1 MEKEKDKTT
10 KDFLASDKNEQ
21 SCPELVASDAETDC
35 TVQSPADNS
44 ADFDIESKSDFVENC
59 PNDEN
64 ALSINVEDGENMC
77 SEGVALAK
85 NTDGGKDEK
94 DESVCTDNVTSE
106 EKPRAI
112 AQKLEKVHILG
123 NRSSHKLFKKSK
135 SDKDDLQISKDLMAQ
150 KSMAKSIGMN
160 TLSKLKESL
169 FSVLPVAVIVL
180 IFSLTPVTDFTSR
193 EIVTFVVSAIMLI
206 LGIALFNVGADLAMT
221 PMGEHVGAGLTKSKK
236 LPLLL
241 GVGFAMGVLIT
252 VAEPDL
258 SVLAEQVKAVMNSTV
273 LIATVGVGVGVFL
286 VIAISKIVF
295 RKDLSSLLIFFYM
308 VLFALTAIMYEEGKG
323 VFLPMAFDS
332 GGVTTGPITVPFIM
346 ALGVGVALNTG
357 GRNAKENSFGL
368 IALCSIGPMLAVMA
382 LSLAAQG
389 DMSFTLPDYSI
400 DANLGA
406 NFAPALGGVA
416 LEVLIALGLI
426 VAFFAILQATVLK
439 LPKQKIL
446 QIGIGILYTYVGLV
460 VFLTSVKVGFM
471 PIGFKLG
478 AEIAQ
483 FSKPLLIVFAFVIGF
498 VVVLAEPAV
507 HVLNKQ
513 VEQITNGGVSKRAML
528 VALSIGVGVSI
539 GLSVIRIIYGF
550 SLLYYLIPGYLISLG
565 LSFFVPKIYTAIAFD
580 SGGVASG
587 PLTSS
592 FILPFAIGAC
602 AVLRGEQE
610 VLNLAFGIVAMV
622 AMTPLITI
630 QLLGFRAV
638 ASAKVKEKIVMRR
651 ILDADDEQIINFM

>member
-1 MEKEKDKTT
+1 MEKEKDKIVKESVEKEQCVCSPVTT
-10 KDFLASDKNEQ
+10 D
-21 SCPELVASDAETDC
+21 DALKDC
-35 TVQSPADNS
+35 TVQSPSENS
-44 ADFDIESKSDFVENC
+44 AEFGVTSDFVDSCNNTLENDANNVESC
-59 PNDEN
+59 QSDIEDGANNGQKSENLVESAEIGNEN
-64 ALSINVEDGENMC
+64 AES
-77 SEGVALAK
+77 K
-85 NTDGGKDEK
+85 PEK
-94 DESVCTDNVTSE
+94 C
-106 EKPRAI
+106 R
-112 AQKLEKVHILG
+112 ILG
-123 NRSSHKLFKKSK
+123 NRSSQGLFKKQK
-135 SDKDDLQISKDLMAQ
+135 SEKDELQISKDLMAQ

-180 IFSLTPVTDFTSR
+180 IFALTPVTDFTSK

-258 SVLAEQVKAVMNSTV
+258 SVLAQQVKAVMSSTV

-308 VLFALTAIMYEEGKG
+308 VLFALTAIMYEQGKG

-382 LSLAAQG
+382 LSLAAKG

-400 DANLGA
+400 EANLGA
-406 NFAPALGGVA
+406 NFAPALGAVA

-426 VAFFAILQATVLK
+426 VIFFAILQVTVLK
-439 LPKQKIL
+439 LPKQKIV

-528 VALSIGVGVSI
+528 VALSIGVGLSI

-602 AVLRGEQE
+602 AVLCGEQE
-610 VLNLAFGIVAMV
+610 VLNLAFGIVAIV